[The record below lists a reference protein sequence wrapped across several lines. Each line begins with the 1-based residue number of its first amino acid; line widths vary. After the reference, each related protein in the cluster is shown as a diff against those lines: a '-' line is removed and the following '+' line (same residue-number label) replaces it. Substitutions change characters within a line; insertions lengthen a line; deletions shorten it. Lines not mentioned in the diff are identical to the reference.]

1 MKDTKTIYEQL
12 GGTYRE
18 ENGNLVP
25 DVELPEQKPIGKYG
39 RMHLDYLKKQRRG
52 RYSALLGEGRL
63 NAYLSEIDEQAHEM
77 LTSLTIELAK
87 SQGID
92 EHLKATDQMRWV
104 QMMNNVRAQAEE
116 IVLKEIVFSWQAEGK
131 AIDELLSKLQKGEDS
146 VTDKGYIEF
155 SDVETELT
163 KSE

>member
-1 MKDTKTIYEQL
+1 MKEAKTIYEQL

-39 RMHLDYLKKQRRG
+39 RMHLEYLKQHRRG

-63 NAYLSEIDEQAHEM
+63 NAYLADVDEQAHEM
-77 LTSLTIELAK
+77 LSSLTAELAK
-87 SQGID
+87 TQGID

-104 QMMNNVRAQAEE
+104 QMMNNVHSSAEE
-116 IVLKEIVFSWQAEGK
+116 TVMR
-131 AIDELLSKLQKGEDS
+131 ELILA
-146 VTDKGYIEF
+146 
-155 SDVETELT
+155 
-163 KSE
+163 

>member
-12 GGTYRE
+12 GGTYRK

-39 RMHLDYLKKQRRG
+39 RMHLDYLKKHRRG

-63 NAYLSEIDEQAHEM
+63 NAYLADVDEQAHE
-77 LTSLTIELAK
+77 LLISLTVELAK
-87 SQGID
+87 AQGID

-104 QMMNNVRAQAEE
+104 QLMNNVRSQAEE
-116 IVLKEIVFSWQAEGK
+116 IVIKEIV
-131 AIDELLSKLQKGEDS
+131 LCH
-146 VTDKGYIEF
+146 
-155 SDVETELT
+155 
-163 KSE
+163 

>member
-18 ENGNLVP
+18 ENSSLVP

-39 RMHLDYLKKQRRG
+39 RMHLEYLKQHRRG

-63 NAYLSEIDEQAHEM
+63 NTYLSEIDEQAHEM
-77 LTSLTIELAK
+77 ISSLIVEFAK
-87 SQGID
+87 TQGID

-104 QMMNNVRAQAEE
+104 QMMNNVCSSAEE
-116 IVLKEIVFSWQAEGK
+116 TIMR
-131 AIDELLSKLQKGEDS
+131 ELILA
-146 VTDKGYIEF
+146 
-155 SDVETELT
+155 
-163 KSE
+163 

>member
-12 GGTYRE
+12 GGTYRK

-39 RMHLDYLKKQRRG
+39 RMHLDYLKQHRRG

-63 NAYLSEIDEQAHEM
+63 NAYLADVDKQAHE
-77 LTSLTIELAK
+77 LLISLTVELAK
-87 SQGID
+87 AQGID

-104 QMMNNVRAQAEE
+104 QMMNTGRSSAEE
-116 IVLKEIVFSWQAEGK
+116 TVMR
-131 AIDELLSKLQKGEDS
+131 ELILA
-146 VTDKGYIEF
+146 
-155 SDVETELT
+155 
-163 KSE
+163 

>member
-18 ENGNLVP
+18 ENGSLVP

-39 RMHLDYLKKQRRG
+39 RMHLEYLKQHRRG
-52 RYSALLGEGRL
+52 RYSALLGEGLL

-77 LTSLTIELAK
+77 LTSLTVELAK
-87 SQGID
+87 TQGID

-116 IVLKEIVFSWQAEGK
+116 IILKEIVFSCQSEEK
-131 AIDELLSKLQKGEDS
+131 AIDELLSELQKGEDS
-146 VTDKGYIEF
+146 AKTEGYI
-155 SDVETELT
+155 DLPTVE
-163 KSE
+163 KSL

>member
-39 RMHLDYLKKQRRG
+39 RMHLNYLKQHRRG

-63 NAYLSEIDEQAHEM
+63 NTYLADVDEQAREM
-77 LTSLTIELAK
+77 LSSLTVELAK
-87 SQGID
+87 TQGID

-104 QMMNNVRAQAEE
+104 QMMNNVRSSAEE
-116 IVLKEIVFSWQAEGK
+116 TIMR
-131 AIDELLSKLQKGEDS
+131 KL
-146 VTDKGYIEF
+146 I
-155 SDVETELT
+155 LA
-163 KSE
+163 

>member
-18 ENGNLVP
+18 EKGRLVP

-39 RMHLDYLKKQRRG
+39 KMHLDYLKQHRRG

-77 LTSLTIELAK
+77 LSSLTVELAK
-87 SQGID
+87 AQGID
-92 EHLKATDQMRWV
+92 EHLKVTDQLRWV
-104 QMMNNVRAQAEE
+104 QMMNNVKAQTEE
-116 IVLKEIVFSWQAEGK
+116 FIAKDIAQ
-131 AIDELLSKLQKGEDS
+131 I
-146 VTDKGYIEF
+146 
-155 SDVETELT
+155 
-163 KSE
+163 

>member
-18 ENGNLVP
+18 EKGNLVP

-39 RMHLDYLKKQRRG
+39 KMHLDYLKQHRRG

-63 NAYLSEIDEQAHEM
+63 NAYLSEIDEQAHKM
-77 LTSLTIELAK
+77 LTSLTAELAK
-87 SQGID
+87 AQGID

-104 QMMNNVRAQAEE
+104 QMMNNVRSSAE
-116 IVLKEIVFSWQAEGK
+116 
-131 AIDELLSKLQKGEDS
+131 
-146 VTDKGYIEF
+146 
-155 SDVETELT
+155 
-163 KSE
+163 

>member
-39 RMHLDYLKKQRRG
+39 QIHLDYLKQHRRG
-52 RYSALLGEGRL
+52 RYSTLLGEGRL

-77 LTSLTIELAK
+77 RTSLTVEFAK
-87 SQGID
+87 AQGID

-104 QMMNNVRAQAEE
+104 QMMNNVRCSAEE
-116 IVLKEIVFSWQAEGK
+116 TVMR
-131 AIDELLSKLQKGEDS
+131 ELILA
-146 VTDKGYIEF
+146 
-155 SDVETELT
+155 
-163 KSE
+163 

>member
-18 ENGNLVP
+18 ENGSLIP
-25 DVELPEQKPIGKYG
+25 DVELPEQKQIGKYG
-39 RMHLDYLKKQRRG
+39 RMHLDYLKQHRRG

-63 NAYLSEIDEQAHEM
+63 NAYLADVDEQAHELLNT
-77 LTSLTIELAK
+77 LTVELAK

-104 QMMNNVRAQAEE
+104 QMMNNVRSSAEE
-116 IVLKEIVFSWQAEGK
+116 TVMR
-131 AIDELLSKLQKGEDS
+131 ELILA
-146 VTDKGYIEF
+146 
-155 SDVETELT
+155 
-163 KSE
+163 

>member
-25 DVELPEQKPIGKYG
+25 DVELPEQKHIGKYG
-39 RMHLDYLKKQRRG
+39 RMHLDYLKKHRRG

-63 NAYLSEIDEQAHEM
+63 NAYLADVDEQANEM
-77 LTSLTIELAK
+77 LSSLTVELAK
-87 SQGID
+87 TQGVD

-104 QMMNNVRAQAEE
+104 QMMNNVRSSAEE
-116 IVLKEIVFSWQAEGK
+116 TVIR
-131 AIDELLSKLQKGEDS
+131 ELILA
-146 VTDKGYIEF
+146 
-155 SDVETELT
+155 
-163 KSE
+163 